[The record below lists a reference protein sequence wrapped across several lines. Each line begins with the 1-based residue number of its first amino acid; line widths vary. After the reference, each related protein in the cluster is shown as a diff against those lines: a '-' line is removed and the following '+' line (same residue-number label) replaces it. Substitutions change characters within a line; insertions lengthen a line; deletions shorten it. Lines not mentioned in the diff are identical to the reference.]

1 MLALPVATL
10 VIILFGAPLATSYKR
25 GGAAFGVGISLVTV
39 IAFIA
44 MLKLAQALGEA
55 GALSPWAAAWTPNL
69 VFGSAALVLLTRVR
83 T

>member
-1 MLALPVATL
+1 VAAL
-10 VIILFGAPLATSYKR
+10 VIILFAAPLATSYKR
-25 GGAAFGVGISLVTV
+25 GGAAIGVGLSLTTV

-44 MLKLAQALGEA
+44 MLRLAQALGEA

-69 VFGSAALVLLTRVR
+69 VFGGAALVLMSRVR